1 MSTHPPRSRK
11 RACERCCLCALLSST
26 LRGVARM
33 TPGLGGSLTVF
44 MARYKTGSFSAGH
57 SNWAI
62 VQIGGQTKSR
72 ERVPARLIECS
83 PSIIIMTTT
92 NVTKFWAELGRCIC
106 IFQQLRRQATDL
118 QVVQGLPP
126 LPPLNTFQE
135 IFYIPG
141 IFSLYNYQ
149 HPNHR
154 ISS

>member
-72 ERVPARLIECS
+72 ERVPTRLIETFKCS
-83 PSIIIMTTT
+83 PSIIIMTTPLMLK
-92 NVTKFWAELGRCIC
+92 VHTKFWAELGRCIC

-126 LPPLNTFQE
+126 LPPLNTSQE

-141 IFSLYNYQ
+141 IFLVQLST
-149 HPNHR
+149 P
-154 ISS
+154 